1 MPTPLKRIVSNL
13 AVFIFAGLIL
23 PTILPAGKI
32 YLKDGSIELSDKI
45 WETDQFIHF
54 ILSGTKSV
62 EIRFSKNIVDK
73 IEYNDGKIK
82 ALDYRETPN
91 DGEAEKL
98 NPVRSAT
105 TVKPPDTQIPA
116 NLFLSEE
123 AKQKILWENRGLMFY
138 NPRRKKRFW
147 ARRDA
152 NFSSLE
158 HAIEALSVQ
167 YNRPPEWIEKYM
179 GDENEL
185 TAIHKNLIDQLE
197 REIAGSESVAQP
209 EPGESQK
216 INPPAVPVKRPVAP
230 PDKSREPI
238 STKSAESGLK
248 FYDPRRAEKYW
259 SSAND
264 HHQTLN
270 DAIKALARHY
280 HVTPQWIESHMGTTN
295 ELDDIHRQIQQS
307 LEQK

>member
-1 MPTPLKRIVSNL
+1 MKRIISNL
-13 AVFIFAGLIL
+13 AVFILAGLIF
-23 PTILPAGKI
+23 PTLLPAGKI

-73 IEYNDGKIK
+73 IEYNDGKIR
-82 ALDYRETPN
+82 ALDDREKPSE
-91 DGEAEKL
+91 GEPEEI
-98 NPVRSAT
+98 NPERSAT
-105 TVKPPDTQIPA
+105 PVKPPDTQTSA
-116 NLFLSEE
+116 NLYLSEE

-138 NPRRKKRFW
+138 DPRREKRFW
-147 ARRDA
+147 ASRNAR
-152 NFSSLE
+152 FSSLE
-158 HAIEALSVQ
+158 QAVEALSAQ
-167 YNRPPEWIEKYM
+167 YNRPPDWIEKYM
-179 GDENEL
+179 GEENEL
-185 TAIHKNLIDQLE
+185 TAIHKNLIDQME
-197 REIAGSESVAQP
+197 REMAGSESVSQP
-209 EPGESQK
+209 EPGESPK
-216 INPPAVPVKRPVAP
+216 IETPAVPVKKPIAP
-230 PDKSREPI
+230 PDKLREPV
-238 STKSAESGLK
+238 STKSAKNGLK

-295 ELDDIHRQIQQS
+295 ELEDIHRQIQQS
-307 LEQK
+307 LEQE